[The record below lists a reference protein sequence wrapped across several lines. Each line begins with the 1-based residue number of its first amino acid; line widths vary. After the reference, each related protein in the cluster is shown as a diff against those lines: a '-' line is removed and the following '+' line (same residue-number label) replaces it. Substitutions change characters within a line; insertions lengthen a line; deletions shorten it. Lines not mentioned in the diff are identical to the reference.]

1 MGSAMNVP
9 LQDQGSHL
17 ESAEKPDNW
26 RFVLCLQQ
34 DSSDVFSREI
44 RRSAQEIVPN
54 LFLGSSESAKNLAEL
69 HSKKI
74 TSILIVTSAA
84 EEAVLVLRPSFP
96 QAFQYHVLH
105 VEETPEQNLI
115 SLARYIARLIDS
127 VLHASY
133 RGLQGRILVHDDG
146 GISRAPAIVIM

>member
-1 MGSAMNVP
+1 MNVP
-9 LQDQGSHL
+9 LHDQCSHL
-17 ESAEKPDNW
+17 DSARKPDNW

-34 DSSDVFSREI
+34 DSSHVFSREI
-44 RRSAQEIVPN
+44 GRSAQEIVPN

-69 HSKKI
+69 HSKRI

-84 EEAVLVLRPSFP
+84 EEAVFVLRPSFP

-105 VEETPEQNLI
+105 VETPEQNLI
-115 SLARYIARLIDS
+115 SLAGYIARLIDS

-133 RGLQGRILVHDDG
+133 RGAQGRILVHDDG